1 MRPEG
6 IKTTGYL
13 VSCVSVALLGWAA
26 FPGAEKAGLTLV
38 LFAGMAASVLGMGL
52 RWMSYELERR
62 RHTKTSQSAAS
73 DTAGSGATASRLSA

>member
-1 MRPEG
+1 MQPAG

-13 VSCVSVALLGWAA
+13 GSCVSVALLGWAA
-26 FPGAEKAGLTLV
+26 FPGAEKAVLTLV

-62 RHTKTSQSAAS
+62 RRTKKAKSRAS
-73 DTAGSGATASRLSA
+73 DTAA